1 MKQNEIEKNGLTAPA
16 SPVATTFTP
25 FVGEIGGKP
34 VLVWGVTP
42 SGLARLKNTDFTH
55 NPSAVPVSRIPA
67 IRHLEVVEGKK
78 SRYAVLKVGYL
89 DLTTGNLVSDEVR
102 AAIDKARAPAPVSVV
117 APVPTPVSA
126 VAVAPVKEAPAPTP
140 APAPVAATSAAA
152 PFRWQEWWELLP
164 TKDEIVLFSGTFA
177 EETVEEMASV
187 IEEVFDELQKEVCEA
202 TTCYD
207 TTEDQ
212 LKQAIQELW
221 QFSARA
227 KKFQERF
234 READDEC
241 LEDSCVVWAKLDFP
255 IEISYSLW
263 KPTWLDTNS
272 TLTRTIVWSDDCKY
286 SIGTTGNGE
295 FIISEELVDENDNVY
310 QWAVARGKVTDLLD
324 QPAFKQYLMGH
335 VQKIYGYHP
344 DQLTLF

>member
-34 VLVWGVTP
+34 VLIWGQTS
-42 SGLARLKNTDFTH
+42 SGLARIKNTDFTH
-55 NPSAVPVSRIPA
+55 NASAVPVSRIPA

-78 SRYAVLKVGYL
+78 SRYAVMKVGYL
-89 DLTTGNLVSDEVR
+89 DLTTGNLVSDEIR
-102 AAIDKARAPAPVSVV
+102 AAIDKVRAPAPVSVV
-117 APVPTPVSA
+117 AP
-126 VAVAPVKEAPAPTP
+126 APAPTP
-140 APAPVAATSAAA
+140 APVAVVAQAATPKTPAFS
-152 PFRWQEWWELLP
+152 WKNWWELSS
-164 TKDEIVLFSGTFA
+164 TRDEMVLFSSTFA
-177 EETVEEMASV
+177 DETVEEMATV
-187 IEEVFDELQKEVCEA
+187 VEEIFDELQKEVLEA

-221 QFSARA
+221 AFTARA

-234 READDEC
+234 EKADDEC
-241 LEDSCVVWAKLDFP
+241 LEDSCVVWTKLDFP
-255 IEISYSLW
+255 IEVRYSLW
-263 KPTWLDTNS
+263 KPVWLETNS
-272 TLTRTIVWSDDCKY
+272 TLTRTMAWSQDNKY

-295 FIISEELVDENDNVY
+295 FIISEELVDENDDVY